1 MSAQVLF
8 HSGTIR
14 FPCFAACHL
23 QGCWCC
29 RGADLR
35 LPRTHLPPRAAHQ
48 PWPGQELLPAPG
60 TGGPVQGLGC
70 SAPPWALQ
78 GEGSSGVW
86 LRDTHC
92 CPLPLSSPHPALPC
106 PPVLPAPGCLVEPL
120 PVPGGVWA
128 HRARP
133 RGEDAGTPAAGCPR
147 FGPCGPCSG
156 ASPWVSGP
164 RGSAGCPCS
173 LTAIPCWG
181 CSRMA
186 LYRAAFRI
194 FIKRYSGY

>member
-133 RGEDAGTPAAGCPR
+133 RGPLQPGAPVLGRVAHAVVPAPGCRGRGAPPGVPARSPQFPAGAAPAWR
-147 FGPCGPCSG
+147 FTGRLSAFSLKDILVINGP
-156 ASPWVSGP
+156 
-164 RGSAGCPCS
+164 
-173 LTAIPCWG
+173 
-181 CSRMA
+181 
-186 LYRAAFRI
+186 
-194 FIKRYSGY
+194 